1 VPHRDLP
8 SEISGSDGGAL
19 EMVAVST
26 SKTSI
31 SFYNTTER
39 NIPEDIIFKHMLSNI
54 SWLCFFKK
62 QLLLK
67 LNAST

>member
-8 SEISGSDGGAL
+8 SEISVSDGGAL

-26 SKTSI
+26 SKTWI

-39 NIPEDIIFKHMLSNI
+39 NIPEHVIFKHMLTNI
-54 SWLCFFKK
+54 SWLCFFEE
-62 QLLLK
+62 
-67 LNAST
+67 TVIT